1 MLTFFEIQQWQTTH
15 LKDNRLACA
24 LVHIKTFFDDVIIT
38 LGRHQV
44 GHFCDF
50 CAFLSFFHFDIS
62 VTSTFFEIEQKTNTH
77 FEVSRLESNFIIVK
91 TLSYYVIITL

>member
-24 LVHIKTFFDDVIIT
+24 LVHMKTFLMTSSSLNDVIKLVIFA
-38 LGRHQV
+38 L
-44 GHFCDF
+44 
-50 CAFLSFFHFDIS
+50 FLAFFHFDIS
-62 VTSTFFEIEQKTNTH
+62 VISTFFEIEQKTNIH
-77 FEVSRLESNFIIVK
+77 FEVSKLESNFIIVK